1 MKILVTGAN
10 GYIGQ
15 HVVTKILDAKHDVI
29 AVDLHNNNIDSR
41 AKYVNMNIFSGD
53 MDMFDKLDRPDICLH
68 LAWQDGFIHNS
79 DKHIKMLYS
88 HFEFLKNLANS
99 GIKKIAVM
107 GSMHEIGYHEG
118 VVNENTPCNPISMY
132 GIAKNSL
139 RQMLFSMFDGT
150 SVKLQ
155 WLRAFYIVGDDDRNN
170 SIFTKIK
177 IAEHEGNLLFPFTT
191 GEKKY
196 DFINIDD
203 LAVQITAAILQDEVL
218 GIINCCSG
226 KPVPLKDKVEQF
238 LNDNHYNIKL
248 QYGAYPDRKYDSPAI
263 WGDCTKI
270 DRIMRVVWYKKS

>member
-53 MDMFDKLDRPDICLH
+53 MDMFDKLARPDICLH

-139 RQMLFSMFDGT
+139 RQVLFSMFDGT

-170 SIFTKIK
+170 SIFAKIK
-177 IAEHEGNLLFPFTT
+177 IAEHEGKLLFPFTT

-270 DRIMRVVWYKKS
+270 DRIMRGRNL

>member
-15 HVVTKILDAKHDVI
+15 HVVAKILDADHDVI
-29 AVDLHNNNIDSR
+29 AVDLRNNNIDSR
-41 AKYVNMNIFSGD
+41 AEYVNMDIFSGD
-53 MDMFDKLDRPDICLH
+53 VDIFDKLGRPDICLH

-88 HFEFLKNLANS
+88 HFEFLRNLANR

-107 GSMHEIGYHEG
+107 GSMHEVGYYEG
-118 VVNENTPCNPISMY
+118 SVDEKTPCNPISMY
-132 GIAKNSL
+132 GIAKNSF
-139 RQMLFSMFDGT
+139 RQMLVSTFEGT

-155 WLRAFYIVGDDDRNN
+155 WLRAFYIVGDDERNN

-177 IAEHEGNLLFPFTT
+177 IAEREGKLLFPFTT

-203 LAVQITAAILQDEVL
+203 LAKQITASILQDEVV

-226 KPVPLKDKVEQF
+226 KPVALKDKVEKF
-238 LNDNHYNIKL
+238 LAENNYKIKL

-270 DRIMRVVWYKKS
+270 NKIMAERKL